1 MYALIWLINALLTI
15 AWWIVIIQVIM
26 SWLINFNV
34 INLHQPLVRQI
45 WDGLT
50 RLTEPMYRPIRNFL
64 PSMGGLDLS
73 PLIVLLGITFLQI
86 LFNRDIAPAL
96 VY

>member
-1 MYALIWLINALLTI
+1 MHAIIWLINAILSI

-26 SWLINFNV
+26 SWLISFNV
-34 INLHQPLVRQI
+34 INLYQPLVRSI

-50 RLTEPMYRPIRNFL
+50 RLTEPLYRPIRSFL
-64 PSMGGLDLS
+64 PNMGGLDLS
-73 PLIVLLGITFLQI
+73 PLIVLLAITFLQI